1 MPVYQYQCKKCD
13 AIFEEMQTISNMHIP
28 IQEPCKEC
36 VDGELYIALNPILW
50 ADSFRIGI
58 TKPKGDFLERMQH
71 IKKRTPGNNL
81 DF

>member
-1 MPVYQYQCKKCD
+1 MRSVAD
-13 AIFEEMQTISNMHIP
+13 RNIP
-28 IQEPCKEC
+28 TENRCSEC
-36 VDGELYIALNPILW
+36 NDGELYIALNPIIW
-50 ADSFRIGI
+50 ADSFRLGI